1 MAETRKKSTT
11 TTKTKTVP
19 AKKPATKPAGKSVA
33 PKQTKTVKA
42 QATGT
47 ASKKTTA
54 KATKTTD
61 TKSVSTTP
69 RSTAKKQC
77 NLCKVIFTV
86 IVAVALV
93 AVATW
98 AIACVINKTAN
109 ENITVENGN
118 GDKVSMKYVSLEDYK
133 YRVLVPSDF
142 KELSADKIKEDYGTT
157 EAPELV
163 YANANDTVNIAFSAP
178 NGTLADSQIKE
189 YLDTMKTILSTG
201 MDVIST
207 NTYEADGHT
216 ISVIK
221 LVSDFEGEKI
231 YNQMAFF
238 SYEDKLTIITFNCKG
253 DARAEWEKVGDEI
266 IKSINFTK

>member
-19 AKKPATKPAGKSVA
+19 AKKPATKPAGKSVT

-42 QATGT
+42 PA
-47 ASKKTTA
+47 KTTTT
-54 KATKTTD
+54 KNTTVKTT
-61 TKSVSTTP
+61 KSTSA
-69 RSTAKKQC
+69 SAKSAAKKKC
-77 NLCKVIFTV
+77 NICKIIFAI
-86 IVAVALV
+86 IVAVAVV
-93 AVATW
+93 AVAVW
-98 AIACVINKTAN
+98 AIACIVDKTSDKT
-109 ENITVENGN
+109 ITVENGN

-133 YRVLVPSDF
+133 YRVLVPADF
-142 KELSADKIKEDYGTT
+142 KELSAEEIKKDYGTT

-163 YANANDTVNIAFSAP
+163 YSDNDNTVNIAFSAP
-178 NGTLADSQIKE
+178 NGTLADNQIKE

-207 NTYEADGHT
+207 NTYTADDHT
-216 ISVIK
+216 IGVIK
-221 LVSDFEGEKI
+221 LVSELEGQKI

-238 SYEDKLTIITFNCKG
+238 SYENKLTIITFNCKDG
-253 DARAEWEKVGDEI
+253 VRAEWEKVGDEI